1 MGSSFA
7 GRWLMLIA
15 LNLRRLAV
23 FGFAVALLSA
33 VWALTRT
40 QRWEAAAVTMVPGGQ
55 SSVMSQVGG
64 LGDLAGTLLS
74 GSQSSIAGLASM
86 GMGTSGAMD
95 ITLVQ
100 QVLGSRSVMERL
112 ILKYDLVQRFHSPSM
127 DMAMKQLGK
136 YVSVSLTPENL
147 LVVQAQG
154 ESREE
159 AVAMVNDIVEFAN
172 EELSTIVT
180 SRARR
185 SRIIAEESVRSA
197 GDSLNAALMELE
209 LFRVQSGLIFPE
221 EQGAGMVNVMAALE
235 TNLAVAESQLSGIG
249 STMSS
254 SSQLYREVSST
265 VQYLR
270 DAIEL
275 RITTGDSLSVF
286 PGVATLPVLLRQYE
300 SIATDVEMKRAI
312 YLMLRQELESL
323 RLQEAEESPT
333 LEVLVP
339 ATPSALRAYPK
350 RGMMVVKY
358 TLTALL
364 IALLWLAALAY
375 ARDLL
380 EREETGPF
388 WKRII
393 VVSRAQLLPKKRRDH
408 GQDRTV

>member
-15 LNLRRLAV
+15 SNLRRLAV
-23 FGFAVALLSA
+23 FGLAVALLSS

-40 QRWEAAAVTMVPGGQ
+40 QRWEAEVVTMVPGGQ

-64 LGDLAGTLLS
+64 LGDLAGSLLS

-100 QVLGSRSVMERL
+100 QVLGSRTVMEHL
-112 ILKYDLVQRFHSPSM
+112 ILKYGLVQRFHSPSM
-127 DMAMKQLGK
+127 DMAMQQLWK

-197 GDSLNAALMELE
+197 GDSLNAALLQLE

-221 EQGAGMVNVMAALE
+221 EQGAGMVDVLAALE
-235 TNLAVAESQLSGIG
+235 TDLAVAESRMSGIG
-249 STMSS
+249 STVSS
-254 SSQLYREVSST
+254 SSQLLREVSGT

-270 DAIEL
+270 SAIEL
-275 RITTGDSLSVF
+275 RMTTGDSLSVF

-393 VVSRAQLLPKKRRDH
+393 VVSRAQLLPQKRRDH